1 MSLFDMFKEKASE
14 LLGGAGEKV
23 SELTGVD
30 LAGGAEQVSQ
40 AATDLTGTGQELA
53 DTATAA
59 GEGVIGSATEAGQGI
74 VDSAGPLG
82 DAATGLAGDVI
93 DPNFRG

>member
-14 LLGGAGEKV
+14 LLGGAGDKV

-30 LAGGAEQVSQ
+30 LTGGEAVEQATQS
-40 AATDLTGTGQELA
+40 ATDLA

-59 GEGVIGSATEAGQGI
+59 GEGLVDSATTAGEGL
-74 VDSAGPLG
+74 VDSAGTIG
-82 DAATGLAGDVI
+82 DTATGLAGDVI
-93 DPNFRG
+93 DPKLP